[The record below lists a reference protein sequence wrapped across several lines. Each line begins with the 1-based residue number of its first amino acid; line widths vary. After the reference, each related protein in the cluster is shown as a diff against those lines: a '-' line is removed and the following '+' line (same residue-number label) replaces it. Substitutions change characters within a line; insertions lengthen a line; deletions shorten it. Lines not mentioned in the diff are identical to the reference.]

1 MRRPSRRPQEKTD
14 STYSHL
20 SMKSISVRT
29 LIGALRTQNRIVQ
42 VLFRAVLIAQIVK
55 LKRALSN
62 FSLSR
67 KMLQVLVWLPAL
79 QIATAKSL

>member
-1 MRRPSRRPQEKTD
+1 MRRPRRRPVAKTG

-29 LIGALRTQNRIVQ
+29 VIEALKTQNRIVQ
-42 VLFRAVLIAQIVK
+42 VLSRVVLTALIVK

-67 KMLQVLVWLPAL
+67 KMPQVLVWLLAL

>member
-1 MRRPSRRPQEKTD
+1 
-14 STYSHL
+14 
-20 SMKSISVRT
+20 MKSISVRN
-29 LIGALRTQNRIVQ
+29 LIGVLKTQNRIVQ
-42 VLFRAVLIAQIVK
+42 VLFRAVLIALIVK
-55 LKRALSN
+55 LKRALSY